1 MVPRRRAAT
10 CEPRGVR
17 MTLANQLTLIRLV
30 AVVPVMVALY
40 LPFGWARTVAL
51 VVYVLAILT
60 DYFDGIVARRSGE
73 VTGFGKLM
81 DSIADKALIVSI
93 FFALVGEG
101 SMAAWMA
108 AIMVIREFAVTG
120 MRMVALEAGEVIAA
134 NRWGKAKMNAQSLA
148 VFILLL
154 GEPGAS
160 GWRGVVSEIGWWA
173 MLVAVV
179 LTLLSGWSY
188 LRDTPRILSI
198 TSKRDQRL

>member
-1 MVPRRRAAT
+1 VT
-10 CEPRGVR
+10 F
-17 MTLANQLTLIRLV
+17 ANQLTLVRLV
-30 AVVPVMVALY
+30 AVVPVMVALA
-40 LPFGWARTVAL
+40 LPFWWARYVAL
-51 VVYVLAILT
+51 GLYVGALLT
-60 DYFDGIVARRSGE
+60 DYFDGIVARRSGK

-120 MRMVALEAGEVIAA
+120 LRMVALEAGEVIAA

-148 VFILLL
+148 VFILLF
-154 GEPGAS
+154 GKPGAE
-160 GWRGVVSEIGWWA
+160 GWQGVLSEIGWWA
-173 MLVAVV
+173 MLVAVA
-179 LTLLSGWSY
+179 LTVLSGWSY

-198 TSKRDQRL
+198 TSQRDQRL

>member
-1 MVPRRRAAT
+1 L
-10 CEPRGVR
+10 R
-17 MTLANQLTLIRLV
+17 MTLANQLTLIRLI

-40 LPFGWARTVAL
+40 LPFDWARVVA
-51 VVYVLAILT
+51 VVIYVGAILT
-60 DYFDGIVARRSGE
+60 DYFDGIVARRSNE

-120 MRMVALEAGEVIAA
+120 LRMVALEAGEVIAA
-134 NRWGKAKMNAQSLA
+134 NRWGKAKMNAQSIA
-148 VFILLL
+148 VFILLV

-160 GWRGVVSEIGWWA
+160 GWRGVMAEIGWWA

-188 LRDTPRILSI
+188 LRDTPRILSV

>member
-1 MVPRRRAAT
+1 MT
-10 CEPRGVR
+10 GETKGVR
-17 MTLANQLTLIRLV
+17 MTFANQLTLIRLV

-40 LPFGWARTVAL
+40 LPFGWARWVA
-51 VVYVLAILT
+51 VAIYVAAILT
-60 DYFDGIVARRSGE
+60 DYFDGIVARRSND

-148 VFILLL
+148 VFILLV
-154 GEPGAS
+154 GDPEAG
-160 GWRGVVSEIGWWA
+160 GWRGTVSEIGWWA

>member
-1 MVPRRRAAT
+1 
-10 CEPRGVR
+10 
-17 MTLANQLTLIRLV
+17 MTLANQLTLVRLV
-30 AVVPVMVALY
+30 AVVPVMALLY
-40 LPFGWARTVAL
+40 LPFGWARWAAV
-51 VVYVLAILT
+51 VVYVFAIFT
-60 DYFDGIVARRSGE
+60 DYLDGELARRSNE

-81 DSIADKALIVSI
+81 DSIADKALIVSL

-101 SMAAWMA
+101 SMASWMA

-120 MRMVALEAGEVIAA
+120 LRMVALEGGEVIAA
-134 NRWGKAKMNAQSLA
+134 NRWGKAKMNAQSIA
-148 VFILLL
+148 VFIMPV
-154 GEPGAS
+154 GVPGAD
-160 GWRGVVSEIGWWA
+160 GWRGAVSTLGWWV

>member
-1 MVPRRRAAT
+1 MRL
-10 CEPRGVR
+10 
-17 MTLANQLTLIRLV
+17 TLANQLTLIRLI
-30 AVVPVMVALY
+30 AVVPVMVALS
-40 LPFGWARTVAL
+40 LPFDWARIVA
-51 VVYVLAILT
+51 VVIYVGAILT
-60 DYFDGIVARRSGE
+60 DYFDGIVARRSND

-81 DSIADKALIVSI
+81 DSIADKALIVSV

-120 MRMVALEAGEVIAA
+120 LRMVALEAGEVIAA

-160 GWRGVVSEIGWWA
+160 GWRGLMAEVGWWA